1 MLAALLL
8 AAQLAAPLVGYDAAK
23 ALADANEAKLSSG
36 LHAALLQ
43 SQGNALGAAL
53 ASCGRPGMDLAKF
66 TVVLRL
72 NPDGSVAQSWRRGD
86 TPLAKCMHAKLSA
99 SGLAGHWPQ
108 PFYTSFE
115 VSLSGA

>member
-1 MLAALLL
+1 MLAALLF
-8 AAQLAAPLVGYDAAK
+8 AAQLVAAPVGYEAAK
-23 ALADANEAKLSSG
+23 ALADANEAKLSAD
-36 LHAALLQ
+36 LHSALLE

-72 NPDGSVAQSWRRGD
+72 NPDGSAAQSWRQGD

-99 SGLAGHWPQ
+99 SGLVGHWPQ

-115 VSLSGA
+115 VSLGGA